1 VSTGLP
7 HSPYYIPQNLRA
19 CCVLMAGDRAEAE
32 GASISLQKSVSIIP
46 NARMRNP

>member
-1 VSTGLP
+1 MSTGLH
-7 HSPYYIPQNLRA
+7 HSPFYIPQNLRA
-19 CCVLMAGDRAEAE
+19 CCVLMVADMAEAE